1 MKPKEEMS
9 NYEKWCEQWQYKNQE
24 ISEINFCCYI
34 FCADTHNPALSSRKL
49 NCREFP
55 LIFLNVSYILYQ
67 LYYFQTSLICF
78 CSLRSQQLLF
88 HFLIFSKDIT

>member
-34 FCADTHNPALSSRKL
+34 FCADTHNPALSSR
-49 NCREFP
+49 
-55 LIFLNVSYILYQ
+55 
-67 LYYFQTSLICF
+67 
-78 CSLRSQQLLF
+78 
-88 HFLIFSKDIT
+88 